1 MSAPSDNIQDV
12 LLNFATEHGC
22 CQLVS
27 EPKRDVK
34 ILDLLLSN
42 EPLSICDVCVC
53 EPFSSS
59 DHNQVMFKVYAE
71 PATLGLGND
80 TENNTIRCWRA
91 ADFEGMST
99 YLLAVDWDYFFVNL
113 TIESIWNAF
122 CDIMN
127 TAIEQFVP
135 VKHIKRVSKRLM

>member
-1 MSAPSDNIQDV
+1 MNCGGIDWINLNAPSDNIQEV

-27 EPKRDVK
+27 EPTRDVK
-34 ILDLLLSN
+34 ILDLLLTN
-42 EPLSICDVCVC
+42 EPLSICDVRVC

-71 PATLGLGND
+71 PATVGLGND

-91 ADFEGMST
+91 ADFDGMSS
-99 YLLAVDWDYFFVNL
+99 YLLTVDWDYFF
-113 TIESIWNAF
+113 
-122 CDIMN
+122 C
-127 TAIEQFVP
+127 
-135 VKHIKRVSKRLM
+135 